1 MWSLIDLTDLA
12 YFDKT
17 GKFPGKIPFFLQE
30 ISWYLIS
37 CFLFSCQELCHSS
50 HSPHWLLARGD
61 EWASNH
67 FEHIFSTV
75 HAKADPRVWPLWD
88 PSQRVRKRI
97 IIGFCDRARV
107 KKGLQRPQKICA
119 LCSWSIMRT
128 NGFIMIF
135 RLKKHFLWFNFGE
148 RIIYWLVRGT

>member
-1 MWSLIDLTDLA
+1 MPPLVV
-12 YFDKT
+12 FDPQALPTSTKKQFST
-17 GKFPGKIPFFLQE
+17 SKVHSCSRKIKAESVNFLR
-30 ISWYLIS
+30 L
-37 CFLFSCQELCHSS
+37 LFSFRG